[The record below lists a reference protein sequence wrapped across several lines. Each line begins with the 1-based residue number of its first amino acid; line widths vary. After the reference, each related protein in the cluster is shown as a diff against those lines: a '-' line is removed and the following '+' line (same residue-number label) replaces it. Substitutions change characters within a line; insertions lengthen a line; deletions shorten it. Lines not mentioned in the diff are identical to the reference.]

1 MERSPLHQQADT
13 LPDLVREMVDGL
25 VGAAGAALPAA
36 ACRDLARV
44 YVTGCGDSHHA
55 AMAAELAFEQLAGV
69 ACYPMTAMS
78 FGRYKASTLPAAGRG
93 GNLLL
98 AVSVSGQASRTVE
111 AMRMGRL
118 AGALG
123 VAITGN
129 PGSPLAAESE
139 AVLETVVPPLPDELR
154 GMIVP
159 GSRSYMASQL
169 ALYLCAVHIGQ
180 QRGHLTKKQGNG
192 LRRELAGMADLME
205 ETIAGSEGGALAA
218 AAAWADADQFVFCGS
233 GPNYGTA
240 MFSAAK
246 LLEASG
252 DGAAAQDMEE
262 WAHLQ
267 YFARQ
272 RATPTFLISGGG
284 RDESRAV
291 EVAEAAAAIGRRV
304 AAIAPAGSRLIRSDH
319 VEVPLPAA
327 AGGREAF
334 SAMLTCLPGIL
345 FAAYRAQVINEPYFR
360 DFGGGRSIE
369 GGGGISRIRSSE
381 QLDQLPDGL

>member
-1 MERSPLHQQADT
+1 MERSPLHQQVDT
-13 LPDLVREMVDGL
+13 LPDLTREMVDSL
-25 VGAAGAALPAA
+25 VEAAAAALPPL
-36 ACRDLARV
+36 ACRDLERV
-44 YVTGCGDSHHA
+44 YITGCGDSHHA
-55 AMAAELAFEQLAGV
+55 AVASELAFEQLAGV

-111 AMRMGRL
+111 AMRLGRL
-118 AGALG
+118 AGATG

-129 PGSPLAAESE
+129 RGSPLASE
-139 AVLETVVPPLPDELR
+139 AETVLETMVPPLPDEMR

-159 GSRSYMASQL
+159 GSRSYMASLL

-180 QRGHLTKKQGNG
+180 QRGHLSKKQGNG

-205 ETIAGSEGGALAA
+205 ETIAGSERGALEA

-252 DGAAAQDMEE
+252 DGVTAQDMEE

-272 RATPTFLISGGG
+272 RTTPTFLISGGG
-284 RDESRAV
+284 RDESRAA
-291 EVAEAAAAIGRRV
+291 EVAAAAAAIGRRV
-304 AAIAPAGSRLIRSDH
+304 AAIAPAGSALSKSAD
-319 VEVPLPAA
+319 VGAALPVAPGA
-327 AGGREAF
+327 PEAF
-334 SAMLTCLPGIL
+334 SPMLTCLPGIL

-360 DFGGGRSIE
+360 DFGGGRSVE
-369 GGGGISRIRSSE
+369 GGGGISRIRSSA
-381 QLDQLPDGL
+381 QLDQLPDGS